1 MDTAFLPF
9 SDEGLRVAAN
19 LAQRHD
25 AWLEAE
31 RRLEALPTTMYFA
44 RREGG
49 REYLIVKRHSR
60 DNGTSM
66 GARSAETERLL
77 QQYLDE
83 RGAAQNALT
92 QTESALAEI
101 VAQYRALKL
110 PLAMPRP
117 AQILRELDI
126 AGLLGTDL
134 MAVGTNA
141 FAVYQIEAA
150 ARFVNVSDETEDFD
164 LAWCRGSG
172 VSLARLSDK
181 SPSLLETLRK
191 VDPTFRINPRRPY
204 QALDE
209 RGYEVELLVAP
220 SMFRTRPKD
229 DGFSPMAVFP
239 EQEWLLRGRPVRHVV
254 ASRDGRTC
262 PIFAPDPRWMGLHKL
277 WLARKPERSAA
288 KKPKDRLQGEIL
300 LEAVALR
307 LQDAYPMD
315 VDFVMDLPQELREV
329 FDAWARDNAFTPAA
343 HSPPRM
349 R

>member
-1 MDTAFLPF
+1 MDAEFLPF

-25 AWLEAE
+25 AWVEAE
-31 RRLEALPTTMYFA
+31 RRVEALATTMFFA
-44 RREGG
+44 GREGG

-60 DNGTSM
+60 DNGTSI
-66 GARSAETERLL
+66 GARNAETERLL
-77 QQYLDE
+77 EQYLRE
-83 RGAAQNALT
+83 REAAQRALAQT
-92 QTESALAEI
+92 QATLAEI
-101 VAQYRALKL
+101 IAQYRALKL

-134 MAVGTNA
+134 MTVGTNA

-150 ARFVNVSDETEDFD
+150 ARFVNAPDETEDFD

-172 VSLARLSDK
+172 ISLAGLTDK
-181 SPSLLETLRK
+181 NPSLLDTLRK
-191 VDPTFRINPRRPY
+191 VDPTFRVNPRRPY

-229 DGFSPMAVFP
+229 DGFSPLAVFQ

-254 ASRDGRTC
+254 ASRDAKTC

-277 WLARKPERSAA
+277 WLARKPERNAA
-288 KKPKDRLQGEIL
+288 KKPKDRLQGETL
-300 LEAVALR
+300 LRAVAQRLR
-307 LQDAYPMD
+307 SAYPMD
-315 VDFVMDLPQELREV
+315 VDFVMDLPEELRVV
-329 FDAWARDNAFTPAA
+329 FDAWARENAFVPTS
-343 HSPPRM
+343 HSTPRM